1 MQRATF
7 VARKKNA
14 MQSERS
20 AKRKQNIAA
29 NGARAERVRG
39 MCYLWKASAML
50 AAVAAITA
58 RPCFF
63 VSRVGVALSRA
74 GLAGR
79 LGQGAAGSRALLCAG
94 SIGRACDSGMFT
106 PLQLEYMRA
115 SRESCDA
122 RDVSWHRAVTRL
134 VDTHGPDRVRNNAI
148 MHALEDMDDLEGAAP
163 LNETAR
169 KGRGRGRRRG

>member
-1 MQRATF
+1 
-7 VARKKNA
+7 
-14 MQSERS
+14 
-20 AKRKQNIAA
+20 
-29 NGARAERVRG
+29 

-50 AAVAAITA
+50 AAVAVITG
-58 RPCFF
+58 RPCLF
-63 VSRVGVALSRA
+63 VGHVGVAVSRA
-74 GLAGR
+74 GLAVR
-79 LGQGAAGSRALLCAG
+79 LGQGAAGTRALLCAG

-148 MHALEDMDDLEGAAP
+148 MHVLEDVDGFEGATDKAMP
-163 LNETAR
+163 ANETAR